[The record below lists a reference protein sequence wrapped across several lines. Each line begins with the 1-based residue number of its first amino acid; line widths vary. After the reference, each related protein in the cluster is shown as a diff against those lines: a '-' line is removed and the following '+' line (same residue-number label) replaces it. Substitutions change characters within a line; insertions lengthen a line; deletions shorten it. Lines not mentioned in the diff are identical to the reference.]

1 MLCQIDIDIFFVM
14 RKIVVFALLVAV
26 ALSTGIYVSYVVTVH
41 NLGIDFTPSNEL
53 EYVHLLKIMLGRH
66 D

>member
-1 MLCQIDIDIFFVM
+1 M
-14 RKIVVFALLVAV
+14 RKIVVLALLVAV
-26 ALSTGIYVSYVVTVH
+26 ALSTGKYAAYVVTVH
-41 NLGIDFTPSNEL
+41 NLGIDFSPSNEL